1 MIALNYE
8 TEQLINSPEV
18 GLGFNIIKVTSLRI
32 ELQGF
37 GRPCCSLSRSAWVGG
52 GGGDWSRDKAVMMM
66 RLL

>member
-37 GRPCCSLSRSAWVGG
+37 G
-52 GGGDWSRDKAVMMM
+52 
-66 RLL
+66 

>member
-8 TEQLINSPEV
+8 TEQLINSPEL

-32 ELQGF
+32 ELQGLVDRAAASHAQP
-37 GRPCCSLSRSAWVGG
+37 GSGV